1 MLFRSENG
9 NGTSLFTASGWAAH
23 KFQNEIDVGQ
33 VGINM
38 PIPVPVAYFSFTGS
52 RASRLGPLGPNG
64 KDGEHTAKNLI
75 AAKTSTWDEYIKYVS
90 KW

>member
-1 MLFRSENG
+1 MGVETLDDAIAYINANENG

-52 RASRLGPLGPNG
+52 RASRLGWIG
-64 KDGEHTAKNLI
+64 
-75 AAKTSTWDEYIKYVS
+75 S
-90 KW
+90 